1 MTEQNRVYEIF
12 NLDSVISEF
21 PPDPASEA
29 KRRAELLVKSDTLRV
44 VLITAIT
51 GSKLN
56 EHNAPGP
63 ITIHVVRGQFTL
75 SIDGEDRVM
84 QQGDVAIVA
93 PGIMHEVACDEDG
106 AFLLT
111 IAHLSYVP
119 DTGGE

>member
-1 MTEQNRVYEIF
+1 MTEQNRTYEIF
-12 NLDSVISEF
+12 NLDKVISEF
-21 PPDPASEA
+21 PPDPESEA

-51 GSKLN
+51 GSKLH

-63 ITIHVVRGQFTL
+63 ITIHVVHGQFTL
-75 SIDGEDRVM
+75 TIDDEARVM
-84 QQGDVAIVA
+84 NQGDVAIVA
-93 PGIMHEVACDEDG
+93 PGIMHEVECNQDG